1 MNQTTPHSS
10 FKKNL
15 WTYAYN
21 ISKIICI
28 WILLQTLVFKFWLMP
43 DALAESQEIFRKVS
57 SFLFATD
64 GYEMQLRIW
73 SWILELIVSVL
84 LMFKRTT
91 FLWAIWVCGLMA
103 WAIWLHTTVLGYD
116 QLFGMAVAVFLC
128 GLYIVWYE
136 IKEYKKQSE

>member
-57 SFLFATD
+57 CRHLVNPVELFTDAGTFLFLTAHD
-64 GYEMQLRIW
+64 RLRDDD
-73 SWILELIVSVL
+73 
-84 LMFKRTT
+84 T
-91 FLWAIWVCGLMA
+91 GLSGQVPYRLG
-103 WAIWLHTTVLGYD
+103 IGDVVYLH
-116 QLFGMAVAVFLC
+116 
-128 GLYIVWYE
+128 
-136 IKEYKKQSE
+136 